1 MDNMSDAISKLL
13 EDPETVKQIM
23 SLKDLLMS
31 DNEQNS
37 SAPPVLTKPEPKLQ
51 LPSVPND
58 TLQTVMK
65 FMPLISDMQKDDDTT
80 RLLKALRPFLSNER
94 RKKLDEAAKLLR
106 LTKLLPLIRQLNL

>member
-1 MDNMSDAISKLL
+1 MDSMSDAISKLL

-31 DNEQNS
+31 DEEQSNS
-37 SAPPVLTKPEPKLQ
+37 GTPILTKPEPKVQ

-65 FMPLISDMQKDDDTT
+65 LMPLLSDMQKDDDTT
-80 RLLKALRPFLSNER
+80 RLLKALRPFLSVER
-94 RKKLDEAAKLLR
+94 RNKLDEAAKLLR

>member
-13 EDPETVKQIM
+13 EDPETVM
-23 SLKDLLMS
+23 
-31 DNEQNS
+31 
-37 SAPPVLTKPEPKLQ
+37 LTKPEPKLQ